1 MNSILTYQEIFKE
14 FAITYGPILVI
25 LIIVLVIGKFILGK
39 VNFELSKILEGRPP
53 FRKTAKFL
61 SKNNIS
67 TFSNAWKDY
76 FSRKGNKTY
85 FFASFIG
92 ATLLM
97 ISSAKAI
104 AFNALRPGYVMYDPI
119 MELLDPIDFSK
130 TIFYLEYS
138 CIILIVFYMADKPA
152 NFVKAIWTMGAL
164 FWIRTITIALIPLN
178 APEGMIHLKDPF
190 TQYFFGE
197 DVLVT
202 NDLFFS
208 GHVSILT
215 FFFLITENRYLKIY
229 FTIATLIVGFLL
241 IWQRVHYTTDVIFA
255 PIFCFAVYEAI
266 YNEKLKLWILEKKN
280 QLEKAD

>member
-1 MNSILTYQEIFKE
+1 MNSLLTYQEIFKE
-14 FAITYGPILVI
+14 FAITYGPILII
-25 LIIVLVIGKFILGK
+25 LVLVLIIGKFILGK
-39 VNFELSKILEGRPP
+39 VNFELSKILEGRPSYK
-53 FRKTAKFL
+53 KTARFL
-61 SKNNIS
+61 SNNNIH
-67 TFSNAWKDY
+67 TFKKTWKDY
-76 FSRKGNKTY
+76 FSQKGNKTY

-97 ISSAKAI
+97 FSSAKAI
-104 AFNALRPGYVMYDPI
+104 AYNALSPGYVMNDPI
-119 MELLDPIDFSK
+119 MDLLTPVDFSK
-130 TIFYLEYS
+130 EIFFLEYS
-138 CIILIVFYMADKPA
+138 CIILVVFYLADKPV
-152 NFVKAIWTMGAL
+152 NFVKGIWTMGVL

-215 FFFLITENRYLKIY
+215 FFFLITENRLMKLY
-229 FTIATLIVGFLL
+229 FMIVTLIVGFLL

-266 YNEKLKLWILEKKN
+266 YNEKLKLWFLEKKS
-280 QLEKAD
+280 QFERAD